1 MTRMSRKLGE
11 ASDNGDDS
19 DKNKG
24 LFINAQGVS
33 CIPCR
38 CKRQSYHK
46 ETKTVKDNN
55 VVTTNVIEDR
65 QNLKFGARHESL
77 DETGYIY

>member
-1 MTRMSRKLGE
+1 MSRKLGE

-46 ETKTVKDNN
+46 EIKTLKANN
-55 VVTTNVIEDR
+55 VVTTNVTEDR
-65 QNLKFGARHESL
+65 HDSKFGGRHVL
-77 DETGYIY
+77 PDENGIF